1 MPDSYT
7 IQLTRGDSHLLI
19 VRWTDSEL
27 GDLEP
32 DSARL
37 QMRRSLT
44 SSDTMLS
51 LTDEDGL
58 GLNGNEITISL
69 TPEQTTDL
77 LNGFYDLEV
86 THDDFVRTI
95 LSGRVI
101 VQQDVTHD

>member
-69 TPEQTTDL
+69 TPV
-77 LNGFYDLEV
+77 FA
-86 THDDFVRTI
+86 
-95 LSGRVI
+95 
-101 VQQDVTHD
+101 